1 MKIIDKFKIG
11 NNTYI
16 IIELSDGSRIIQPC
30 VISDYID
37 SVFEKIARGD
47 YDEK

>member
-1 MKIIDKFKIG
+1 MKIIDKYNVG
-11 NNTYI
+11 ATSYV
-16 IIELSDGSRIIQPC
+16 IIELSDGTRIIEPC

-37 SVFEKIARGD
+37 NIFERIARGD